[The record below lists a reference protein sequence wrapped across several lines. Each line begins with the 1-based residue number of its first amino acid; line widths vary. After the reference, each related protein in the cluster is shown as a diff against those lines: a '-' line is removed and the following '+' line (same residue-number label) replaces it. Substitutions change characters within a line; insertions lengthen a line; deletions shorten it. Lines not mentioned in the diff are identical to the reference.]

1 MVDHLTRSVRDTEV
15 AFDVDLRDA
24 VDDDDGGRDHR
35 QQGVAAEPV
44 QRAATRTTLTVRSCP
59 SIFSVSVEAPSGAPP
74 RATATARVSV
84 AM

>member
-1 MVDHLTRSVRDTEV
+1 MIDHLARPVRNAEV
-15 AFDVDLRDA
+15 SLDVDLRDA
-24 VDDDDGGRDHR
+24 VDDDDGGRDHG
-35 QQGVAAEPV
+35 QQGVAAEAV
-44 QRAATRTTLTVRSCP
+44 QWAATRTTLTVKSCP